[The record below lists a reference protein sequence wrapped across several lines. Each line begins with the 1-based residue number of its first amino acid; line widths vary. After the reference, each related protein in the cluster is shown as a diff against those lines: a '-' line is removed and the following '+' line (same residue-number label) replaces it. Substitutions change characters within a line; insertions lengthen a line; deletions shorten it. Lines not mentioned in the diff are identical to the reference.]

1 VFTSDHGDMFGD
13 HGLMLKAT
21 MHYQGC
27 LRVPLLIAR
36 PGQTATRTDALASSV
51 DLAQTF
57 LDLAGLAP
65 FADMQG
71 VSLAPVL
78 DDPTA
83 RVRDHVLVEED
94 FPLARHGSPLPLRS
108 RTLITAQHRYSRY
121 SGGDME
127 IYDLT
132 ADPDELSNLA
142 VRDPGSPLRVQ
153 LAEQLLD
160 AMTTVAPMPVLGA
173 L

>member
-1 VFTSDHGDMFGD
+1 
-13 HGLMLKAT
+13 
-21 MHYQGC
+21 
-27 LRVPLLIAR
+27 
-36 PGQTATRTDALASSV
+36 
-51 DLAQTF
+51 
-57 LDLAGLAP
+57 
-65 FADMQG
+65 
-71 VSLAPVL
+71 
-78 DDPTA
+78 
-83 RVRDHVLVEED
+83 
-94 FPLARHGSPLPLRS
+94 
-108 RTLITAQHRYSRY
+108 
-121 SGGDME
+121 ME

>member
-1 VFTSDHGDMFGD
+1 MR
-13 HGLMLKAT
+13 L
-21 MHYQGC
+21 C
-27 LRVPLLIAR
+27 
-36 PGQTATRTDALASSV
+36 
-51 DLAQTF
+51 
-57 LDLAGLAP
+57 
-65 FADMQG
+65 
-71 VSLAPVL
+71 
-78 DDPTA
+78 
-83 RVRDHVLVEED
+83 VRRDGGEC
-94 FPLARHGSPLPLRS
+94 
-108 RTLITAQHRYSRY
+108 QHRYSRY